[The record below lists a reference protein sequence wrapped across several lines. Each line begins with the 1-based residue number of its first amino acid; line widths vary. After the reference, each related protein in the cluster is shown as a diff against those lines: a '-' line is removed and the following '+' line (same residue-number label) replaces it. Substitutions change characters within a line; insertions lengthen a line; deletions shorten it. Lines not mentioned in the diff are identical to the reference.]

1 MAESISVTLAD
12 QLLQMAI
19 DGNMKTGDKLP
30 GEIELAEKFQVSR
43 VSIREAI
50 NGLKFLGILDAAPRR
65 GTTIAALDYRR
76 LVKYIGFQMAFSS
89 MSEAELFEA
98 RLALE
103 TGMLELVAKRMTD
116 ETWAEL
122 RELAEACR
130 RASDEPEAV
139 AASIEADMRFHRRLL
154 ELSGNGMLQAFVKLI
169 EVFFLSSNRP
179 PANRQDQENAAEVH
193 LMIVEALHDR
203 NVELARGLMQK
214 HLAKHRF

>member
-19 DGNMKTGDKLP
+19 DGNMKIGDKLP

-116 ETWAEL
+116 ATWMEL

-179 PANRQDQENAAEVH
+179 PANRRDQENAAEVH
-193 LMIVEALHDR
+193 LMIVEALHDH

-214 HLAKHRF
+214 HLARHRF